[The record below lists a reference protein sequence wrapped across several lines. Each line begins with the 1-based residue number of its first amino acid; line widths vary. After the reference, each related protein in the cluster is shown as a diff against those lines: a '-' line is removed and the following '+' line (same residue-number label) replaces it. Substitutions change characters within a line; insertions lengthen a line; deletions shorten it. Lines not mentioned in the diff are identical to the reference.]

1 MAAARRPCGGAA
13 AFRAPPGIA
22 GSVYF
27 FPSPSISRKRTSPM
41 TQPTPAPANE
51 DDKKRMREKVEKLLA
66 QNAHTSEAT
75 IALGGRTM
83 AYTATA
89 AFVPV
94 AAGGLD
100 DKRGDPNA

>member
-1 MAAARRPCGGAA
+1 MAAARRPCAGAA
-13 AFRAPPGIA
+13 ALRAPPGIA

-27 FPSPSISRKRTSPM
+27 FPFSSTSRKAHSPM
-41 TQPTPAPANE
+41 TQPTPAPATE

-66 QNAHTSEAT
+66 QNPHTSEAT
-75 IALGGRTM
+75 ISLGGRSM

-94 AAGGLD
+94 AAGGL
-100 DKRGDPNA
+100 